1 MMRISHTRRSR
12 SSVTHPKT
20 PVDSTPR
27 PIPAAAPRKRA
38 PTLHYKSHPS
48 YSSHHWYLPTK
59 PPLSRF
65 LQGLGFNLASPKLFG
80 NVAVQKVAPSFL
92 VSTICPSI
100 MPPSPR
106 DGQPLLLN
114 RPGQES
120 QRSWASSFFLLA
132 LAPLRHLPRSA
143 TWLLE
148 SLYF

>member
-12 SSVTHPKT
+12 SPVTHPKT
-20 PVDSTPR
+20 PVDSTTR

-48 YSSHHWYLPTK
+48 YSSHHWFLPTK
-59 PPLSRF
+59 PPLSWF
-65 LQGLGFNLASPKLFG
+65 LQGLGFNPASPMLFG

-92 VSTICPSI
+92 VSTFCPSI

-120 QRSWASSFFLLA
+120 RGRGHHHFSFGPCSAETLAQCGHMVIGKSLL
-132 LAPLRHLPRSA
+132 L
-143 TWLLE
+143 
-148 SLYF
+148 